1 MRKRVIHL
9 LPFGSKFFCHYGNK
23 DQYHT
28 FPGRAPFQRSF
39 NISSAALGSLILV
52 NLRRHRSENSAQTC
66 MLEFVN
72 RFRHFVEFVYLLE
85 ASGTTGELRLE
96 VRCQS

>member
-9 LPFGSKFFCHYGNK
+9 LPSASKLFCHYGNK

-39 NISSAALGSLILV
+39 NISSAALGT
-52 NLRRHRSENSAQTC
+52 QTC
-66 MLEFVN
+66 TLEFLN
-72 RFRHFVEFVYLLE
+72 RLRHFVEFVYLLK
-85 ASGTTGELRLE
+85 ASGTTRELKLE
-96 VRCQS
+96 VRC

>member
-9 LPFGSKFFCHYGNK
+9 LPSASKFFCHCGNK

-28 FPGRAPFQRSF
+28 FPGRATFQRSF

-52 NLRRHRSENSAQTC
+52 NPRRHRSENFAQTC
-66 MLEFVN
+66 TLEFVN
-72 RFRHFVEFVYLLE
+72 RFRHFVEFVYLLK
-85 ASGTTGELRLE
+85 AGGTTRELKLE